1 VRARDKK
8 QGKAISRSPTAVWK
22 PPLLVFGGHR
32 PPLQKMKILLIQLK
46 RIGDLILTTPAI
58 VAVREKFPDAQVALV
73 ISSEGKALAPAIAG
87 VNKLLVMPRGF
98 AGFGTIASIAGGKFD
113 YCIDF
118 TRNDRSALLVLL
130 SRAKKRIVSFRIKV
144 RSKFRTRFYNEFVEH
159 RMRDMHVIDYHLGL
173 LAPLGISAASRAVHL
188 ELPKSARE
196 TADDLLE
203 TQNIRRPFIIFHP
216 GSARAEKF
224 WNAQRWAEVINYAA
238 DNHDVD
244 LVLTG
249 ATSPLEQTH
258 IGDIKSKVRHRVV
271 DLSGKT
277 DLLTLAALIA
287 KARLL
292 ITVDSAPM
300 HLAAASRTPQVI
312 LFGPTNPFHWRPLE
326 SPALILQGTSTSPFT
341 EFVSKQPRLPM
352 NQISTQAVIDA
363 METLLSAPATSPSL

>member
-1 VRARDKK
+1 
-8 QGKAISRSPTAVWK
+8 
-22 PPLLVFGGHR
+22 
-32 PPLQKMKILLIQLK
+32 MNILFIQLK

-58 VAVREKFPDAQVALV
+58 AAAREKFPDANITLV
-73 ISSEGKALAPAIAG
+73 ISKECKALAPAIAG

-98 AGFGTIASIAGGKFD
+98 AGFGTATAIASGKFN

-159 RMRDMHVIDYHLGL
+159 RMRDMHVIDYHLAL
-173 LAPLGISAASRAVHL
+173 LEPLGISNASRAVQLH
-188 ELPKSARE
+188 LPKSARE
-196 TADDLLE
+196 TADELL
-203 TQNIRRPFIIFHP
+203 NANNLRWDVIAFHP

-224 WNAQRWAEVINYAA
+224 WNAQRWADVINHAA

-249 ATSPLEQTH
+249 GASPLEQTH
-258 IGDIKSKVRHRVV
+258 IGDIKSKVRHRIV
-271 DLSGKT
+271 DLSAKT

-300 HLAAASRTPQVI
+300 HLASASHTPQVI
-312 LFGPTNPFHWRPLE
+312 LFGPTNPFHWRPRE

-341 EFVSKQPRLPM
+341 EFAPKQLRLPM

-363 METLLSAPATSPSL
+363 METLLSAPATSPRL